1 MATAFGVI
9 LDILILICL
18 GATIYYAH
26 RLTQSLNLFRRTRQ
40 EMDVIMR
47 ALGQNVDEA
56 QSAIKALRRATEETS
71 KHLGKTLSDSRAI
84 ASELEILNQ
93 ASQKIADRLD
103 GLANKNKSAMREPET
118 REYKNPSDRA
128 PGFMIVDRD
137 FGIPDEIFN
146 EEPDADI
153 QEPAALGSQAERDL
167 YEALNRGRGRG

>member
-1 MATAFGVI
+1 MAAAFSVI
-9 LDILILICL
+9 LDLLVLGCL

-26 RLTQSLNLFRRTRQ
+26 RLTQSLNVFRRTRQ

-47 ALGQNVDEA
+47 ALGQNIDEA
-56 QSAIKALRRATEETS
+56 QDAIKSLRRATEETS
-71 KHLGKTLSDSRAI
+71 KNLGKSLSDSRAI

-103 GLANKNKSAMREPET
+103 GVISQKKGTMREPEMK
-118 REYKNPSDRA
+118 EYKKPSDRA

-137 FGIPDEIFN
+137 F
-146 EEPDADI
+146 EEPDAEP
-153 QEPAALGSQAERDL
+153 QEPTTLASQAERDL